1 MISALIDLK
10 LNPLNKFLLLL
21 LLLFCFQLEAQ
32 DSLAVAKKEKIVFT
46 QKDIAIDST
55 SIALKPFAKNF
66 KKKYTDE
73 AFIYE
78 FKTPEKNA
86 WDRFLEW
93 LASIFKNL
101 FRFTSDENAMDFVV
115 ILLKTIAVLIVIF
128 VIYLIV
134 KAFINK
140 EGQWIFGKSSDKK
153 IIHYDEIEKNL
164 HLVDFEKLIQNSL
177 QSGENRLTI
186 RYYYLWLL
194 KKMSE
199 NQIIV
204 WDVEKTNSDYLYE
217 IKNPTQKEEFEY
229 LSYLYNYI
237 WYGEFELD
245 EKTFTKAKNA
255 FEKAIKT
262 LNNNG

>member
-1 MISALIDLK
+1 M
-10 LNPLNKFLLLL
+10 FF
-21 LLLFCFQLEAQ
+21 LFCSKVGAT
-32 DSLAVAKKEKIVFT
+32 DSLALAKEEKIVFT
-46 QKDIAIDST
+46 EKDILVDSAAIEAKSF
-55 SIALKPFAKNF
+55 PKNF

-86 WDRFLEW
+86 WDRFKEW
-93 LASIFKNL
+93 LAGILKNL
-101 FRFTSDENAMDFVV
+101 FSFSSNEASLNFVG
-115 ILLKTIAVLIVIF
+115 ILLKVIAVLIVIF

-134 KAFINK
+134 KALMNK
-140 EGQWIFGKSSDKK
+140 EGQWIFGRNSDKK
-153 IIHYDEIEKNL
+153 GMNYTEIEKNL
-164 HLVDFEKLIQNSL
+164 HLVDFEKLIKETL
-177 QSGENRLTI
+177 ASGEKRLCI

-199 NQIIV
+199 KHLIV

-217 IKNPTQKEEFEY
+217 LQNQSQKEDFAY

-245 EKTFTKAKNA
+245 EATFEKAKNA
-255 FEKAIKT
+255 FETTIKSIG
-262 LNNNG
+262 NE